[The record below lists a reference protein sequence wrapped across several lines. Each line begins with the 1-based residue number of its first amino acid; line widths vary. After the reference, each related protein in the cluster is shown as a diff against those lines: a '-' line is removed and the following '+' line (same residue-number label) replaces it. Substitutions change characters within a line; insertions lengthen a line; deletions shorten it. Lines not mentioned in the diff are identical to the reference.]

1 MRRIYLFLAILIASL
16 VALVAVVAIGLALFS
31 SSPWNWYGMGGMMQ
45 DGGMMG
51 GTLWSPVG
59 SYFWVAFIVLVGVIV
74 VGVVGLAYYFA
85 VPEIRVGAAPVVCET
100 VAKGNVVQEN
110 MAPQEPKTEQPP
122 VMEQKQ
128 EAACTPLESIV
139 KTLSEDERKV
149 VDVLA
154 AHDGKYL
161 QKYIRNEVG
170 LSRLQTHRIVAR
182 LAERGIVTL
191 EKQGNTNQV
200 LLADWLKK

>member
-1 MRRIYLFLAILIASL
+1 
-16 VALVAVVAIGLALFS
+16 
-31 SSPWNWYGMGGMMQ
+31 MGG
-45 DGGMMG
+45 GGMMG
-51 GTLWSPVG
+51 GNGGTLQNPAG
-59 SYFWVAFIVLVGVIV
+59 TYFWVAFIVLVGVVV
-74 VGVVGLAYYFA
+74 VGVVGLAYYIA
-85 VPEIRVGAAPVVCET
+85 VPEIRVGPAPVVCEI
-100 VAKGNVVQEN
+100 VPKGNVVQEN
-110 MAPQEPKTEQPP
+110 VAPQEPKTEQPP
-122 VMEQKQ
+122 KTDGKQ

-170 LSRLQTHRIVAR
+170 LSRLKTHRIVAR
-182 LAERGIVTL
+182 LAEHGIVTL
-191 EKQGNTNQV
+191 KKQGNTNQV